1 MKMINILSL
10 GMTVISLS
18 NACGR
23 RACRSVVRWP
33 TAVRAVAG
41 RRRHTCGKTTVSA
54 RPISNP
60 VTEHR
65 MSGLL
70 LMLVPWYMSMRPT
83 VRAETP
89 TITASA
95 SGGHG
100 PPASQNCVKAPFSA
114 NPAGMMAAAARS
126 ADEGRRAERRT
137 KPARTHKEEG
147 IGAKLGLKVHGGVM
161 QHDTRKGYARQQVRA
176 ASRQRLAGLPP
187 AVPRYS
193 GGARDTPS
201 RSHAPREGSLS

>member
-23 RACRSVVRWP
+23 RAVLCTVRG
-33 TAVRAVAG
+33 VAG

-100 PPASQNCVKAPFSA
+100 PPASQNCVKAPS
-114 NPAGMMAAAARS
+114 
-126 ADEGRRAERRT
+126 
-137 KPARTHKEEG
+137 
-147 IGAKLGLKVHGGVM
+147 
-161 QHDTRKGYARQQVRA
+161 
-176 ASRQRLAGLPP
+176 
-187 AVPRYS
+187 
-193 GGARDTPS
+193 
-201 RSHAPREGSLS
+201 